1 MFGDKVKPNRR
12 LTPAELEQEIITAK
26 AFCRPVR
33 SFINDMPTYPFFP
46 PAPVANFDLRFKN
59 K

>member
-12 LTPAELEQEIITAK
+12 LTPKELEDEIVTAK

-33 SFINDMPTYPFFP
+33 SFINDKPFYPFFP
-46 PAPVANFDLRFKN
+46 PAPKANFDLKFKE
-59 K
+59 